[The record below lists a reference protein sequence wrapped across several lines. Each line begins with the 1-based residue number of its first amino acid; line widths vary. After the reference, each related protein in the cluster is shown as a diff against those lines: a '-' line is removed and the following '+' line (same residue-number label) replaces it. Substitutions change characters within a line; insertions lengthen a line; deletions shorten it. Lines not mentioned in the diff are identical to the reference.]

1 MTNSGELDRVA
12 DDGEAAAPWHGDVR
26 LAVEGGDR
34 QPQKHYRGREER
46 ERKMNKE
53 EDGVGWGGGDEG
65 NLVRSKYKLHKIGQ
79 VMAHI

>member
-53 EDGVGWGGGDEG
+53 EDGRG
-65 NLVRSKYKLHKIGQ
+65 
-79 VMAHI
+79 

>member
-53 EDGVGWGGGDEG
+53 EDGVGWGGGGTRVIWSEV
-65 NLVRSKYKLHKIGQ
+65 NINCTK
-79 VMAHI
+79 

>member
-53 EDGVGWGGGDEG
+53 EDGVGWGGGG
-65 NLVRSKYKLHKIGQ
+65 RG
-79 VMAHI
+79 

>member
-53 EDGVGWGGGDEG
+53 EDGVGWGGGTRVIWSEV
-65 NLVRSKYKLHKIGQ
+65 NINCTK
-79 VMAHI
+79 